1 MNLLDVRHTTTL
13 VNSLSSARI
22 LIAASFE
29 VFSYIISKISDI
41 YYGIWYGIC
50 GFAFC
55 SRFLVFFS
63 DFDSVPPLLL
73 PAAACSLAL
82 LFAFCAT
89 LIPLPQLTADSTQEK
104 REV

>member
-41 YYGIWYGIC
+41 YYGIWYEIGRASC
-50 GFAFC
+50 
-55 SRFLVFFS
+55 RERVLVA
-63 DFDSVPPLLL
+63 V
-73 PAAACSLAL
+73 
-82 LFAFCAT
+82 
-89 LIPLPQLTADSTQEK
+89 
-104 REV
+104 